1 MRQLPEAFRS
11 VQSLEPRDLWELIGP
26 RLVDSV
32 YEPSIDRL
40 EREALSIAVAA
51 LRASGR
57 RMRDALVFDQR
68 SFRRLEA
75 AVFRIPERIVEA
87 RDVSDR

>member
-1 MRQLPEAFRS
+1 MRRLPEAFRS
-11 VQSLEPRDLWELIGP
+11 IPALEPRDLWEMIGP
-26 RLVDSV
+26 RLVDSA

-40 EREALSIAVAA
+40 ETQALTIAVAA

-57 RMRDALVFDQR
+57 RMRDALVYDTR

-75 AVFRIPERIVEA
+75 ALYRIPERAREV
-87 RDVSDR
+87 RDVPDR

>member
-11 VQSLEPRDLWELIGP
+11 VSALEPRDLWEMIGP
-26 RLVDSV
+26 RLVDTV

-40 EREALSIAVAA
+40 EVQALTIAVAT

-57 RMRDALVFDQR
+57 RMRDALVYDTR
-68 SFRRLEA
+68 SFHRLEA
-75 AVFRIPERIVEA
+75 AVFRIPERIVE
-87 RDVSDR
+87 VGHVPDR

>member
-1 MRQLPEAFRS
+1 MRPLPEAFRS
-11 VQSLEPRDLWELIGP
+11 VTALAPRDLWEMIGP

-40 EREALSIAVAA
+40 ETQALSIAVAA

-57 RMRDALVFDQR
+57 RMRDALVYDTR

-75 AVFRIPERIVEA
+75 ALYRIPDKAAEV
-87 RDVSDR
+87 RDVPDR

>member
-1 MRQLPEAFRS
+1 MRRLPEAFRS
-11 VQSLEPRDLWELIGP
+11 IPALEPRDLWELIGP
-26 RLVDSV
+26 RLVDSA

-40 EREALSIAVAA
+40 ETQALSIAVAA

-57 RMRDALVFDQR
+57 RMRDALVYDTR

-75 AVFRIPERIVEA
+75 ALYRIPERPAEV
-87 RDVSDR
+87 RDVPDR

>member
-1 MRQLPEAFRS
+1 MRPLPEAFRS
-11 VQSLEPRDLWELIGP
+11 VPALQPRDLWEMIGP

-40 EREALSIAVAA
+40 ESQALSIAVAA

-57 RMRDALVFDQR
+57 RMRDALVYDTR
-68 SFRRLEA
+68 SFHRLEA
-75 AVFRIPERIVEA
+75 ALYRIPDKTPEV
-87 RDVSDR
+87 RDVPDR

>member
-57 RMRDALVFDQR
+57 RMRDALVFDQH

-75 AVFRIPERIVEA
+75 AVFRIPERAVEV
-87 RDVSDR
+87 RDVPDR

>member
-1 MRQLPEAFRS
+1 MRRLPDAFRS
-11 VQSLEPRDLWELIGP
+11 IPALEPRDLWEMIGP
-26 RLVDSV
+26 RLVDSA

-40 EREALSIAVAA
+40 ETQALTIAVAA

-57 RMRDALVFDQR
+57 RMRDALVYDTR

-75 AVFRIPERIVEA
+75 ALYRIPVRPREV
-87 RDVSDR
+87 RDVPNR

>member
-1 MRQLPEAFRS
+1 MRRLPEAFRS
-11 VQSLEPRDLWELIGP
+11 IPALEPRDLWEMIGP
-26 RLVDSV
+26 RLVDSA

-40 EREALSIAVAA
+40 ETQALTIAVAA

-57 RMRDALVFDQR
+57 RMRDALVYDTS

-75 AVFRIPERIVEA
+75 ALYRIPDKVREV
-87 RDVSDR
+87 RDVPDR

>member
-11 VQSLEPRDLWELIGP
+11 IPALEPRDLWEMIGP
-26 RLVDSV
+26 LLVDSA

-40 EREALSIAVAA
+40 ETQALTIAVAA

-57 RMRDALVFDQR
+57 RMRDALVYDTR

-75 AVFRIPERIVEA
+75 ALYRIPDKVREV
-87 RDVSDR
+87 RDVPDR

>member
-11 VQSLEPRDLWELIGP
+11 VSSLEPRDLWELIGP

-57 RMRDALVFDQR
+57 RMRDALVYDTR

-75 AVFRIPERIVEA
+75 ALFRIPERVVEV
-87 RDVSDR
+87 RDVPDR

>member
-1 MRQLPEAFRS
+1 M
-11 VQSLEPRDLWELIGP
+11 IGP
-26 RLVDSV
+26 RLVDSA

-40 EREALSIAVAA
+40 EVQALTIAVAT

-57 RMRDALVFDQR
+57 RMRDALVYDTH

-75 AVFRIPERIVEA
+75 ALYRIPDRPPEV
-87 RDVSDR
+87 RDVPNR

>member
-1 MRQLPEAFRS
+1 MRRLPEAFRS
-11 VQSLEPRDLWELIGP
+11 IPALEPRDLWEMIGP
-26 RLVDSV
+26 RLVDSA

-40 EREALSIAVAA
+40 ETQALTIAVAA

-57 RMRDALVFDQR
+57 RMRDALVYDTR

-75 AVFRIPERIVEA
+75 ELYRLPDKPREV
-87 RDVSDR
+87 RDVPDR

>member
-1 MRQLPEAFRS
+1 MRPLPEAIRS
-11 VQSLEPRDLWELIGP
+11 VPALEPRDLWELIGP

-40 EREALSIAVAA
+40 ETQAISIAVAA

-57 RMRDALVFDQR
+57 RMRDALVYDTR
-68 SFRRLEA
+68 SFRRLEMALFRTPDRREA
-75 AVFRIPERIVEA
+75 A
-87 RDVSDR
+87 DVPDR

>member
-1 MRQLPEAFRS
+1 MRRLPEAFRS
-11 VQSLEPRDLWELIGP
+11 IPALEPRDLWEMIGP
-26 RLVDSV
+26 RLVDSA

-40 EREALSIAVAA
+40 ETQALTIAVAA

-57 RMRDALVFDQR
+57 RMRDALVYDTR

-75 AVFRIPERIVEA
+75 ALYRIPDKGREV
-87 RDVSDR
+87 RDVPNR

>member
-1 MRQLPEAFRS
+1 MRPLPEAFRS
-11 VQSLEPRDLWELIGP
+11 VSALEPRDLWEMIGP

-40 EREALSIAVAA
+40 ETQALTIAVAA

-57 RMRDALVFDQR
+57 RMRDALVYDTH

-75 AVFRIPERIVEA
+75 ALYRIPDRPAEV
-87 RDVSDR
+87 RDVPDR

>member
-1 MRQLPEAFRS
+1 MRRLPEAFRAAPT
-11 VQSLEPRDLWELIGP
+11 LAPRDLWELIGP
-26 RLVDSV
+26 RLVDTV
-32 YEPSIDRL
+32 YEPSL
-40 EREALSIAVAA
+40 EQLEPAALSIAVAA

-57 RMRDALVFDQR
+57 RMRDALVYDTR

-75 AVFRIPERIVEA
+75 ALFRVPDRTEV

>member
-32 YEPSIDRL
+32 YEPSMDRL

-57 RMRDALVFDQR
+57 RMRDALVYDTR

-75 AVFRIPERIVEA
+75 ALFRIPEHAEV

>member
-11 VQSLEPRDLWELIGP
+11 VSSLEPRDLWELIGP

-57 RMRDALVFDQR
+57 RMRDALVYDTR

-75 AVFRIPERIVEA
+75 ALFRIPEHVEV
-87 RDVSDR
+87 RDVPDR

>member
-1 MRQLPEAFRS
+1 MRRLPEAFRS
-11 VQSLEPRDLWELIGP
+11 VQALEPRDLWELIGP

-57 RMRDALVFDQR
+57 QMREALVYDQR
-68 SFRRLEA
+68 SFRRLQA
-75 AVFRIPERIVEA
+75 AVFRIPERRME
-87 RDVSDR
+87 VSDVPDR

>member
-11 VQSLEPRDLWELIGP
+11 VSSLEPRDLWELIGP

-57 RMRDALVFDQR
+57 RMRDALVYDTR

-75 AVFRIPERIVEA
+75 ALFRIPEHVE
-87 RDVSDR
+87 VSDVPDR

>member
-26 RLVDSV
+26 PLVDSV

-57 RMRDALVFDQR
+57 RMRDALVYDTR

-75 AVFRIPERIVEA
+75 ALFRIPEHVE
-87 RDVSDR
+87 VSDVPDR